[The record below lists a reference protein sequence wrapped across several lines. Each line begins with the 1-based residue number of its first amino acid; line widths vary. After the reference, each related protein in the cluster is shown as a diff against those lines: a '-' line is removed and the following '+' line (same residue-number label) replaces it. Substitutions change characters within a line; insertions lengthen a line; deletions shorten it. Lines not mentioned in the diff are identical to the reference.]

1 MAIAELSDV
10 EQRALEVARDHG
22 HAAIL
27 ASFVFDVVF
36 AKPGGKRLQTGEKL
50 TARRARKRGVNQ
62 QNAQTELGNVLKILG
77 RGARSDAEW
86 ALLGALGVRGFVDR
100 LRDATSATA
109 DAEIEH
115 FLDGVIWLELNSSC
129 RPSHFVRHLLSDD
142 ERAALVDALSK
153 QIAAAEDDAQQGD
166 MSSCAL
172 NAARISLLQR
182 DGGSAAVSEL
192 ARIHSFNIEP
202 QSDPAV
208 VLSVASSHA
217 PRPLDPAKQPERA
230 QPQSIRPS
238 SRPYSSAPREPSG
251 RHSLPEREADST
263 PLRNSTTPPSVR
275 GTSLEGRLG
284 RPPAGAFG
292 QTIRVVT
299 GWILVRPAWVLLL
312 WLIGWRKRCRVDLDG
327 DQLRVR
333 QQRRIFGIT
342 YLRSEEIIPVS
353 SLTSVQLQVRAQL
366 LGYLLGL
373 VVLFA
378 MAFAAGIVG
387 TDGMELGNTALWLTA
402 GSLLALGI
410 GLDILLATLATSF
423 GKRVVCMLEFGRRK
437 LCLHNVDVSAA
448 TRLRDALAIQLAE
461 PTPDAPNTSQNEA
474 TAQSP
479 AEAKAANVL

>member
-10 EQRALEVARDHG
+10 EQRALEVARNHG

-77 RGARSDAEW
+77 RGARSEAEW
-86 ALLGALGVRGFVDR
+86 ALLGALGVRGFADG
-100 LRDATSATA
+100 LRTATAETA
-109 DAEIEH
+109 DAQIEH
-115 FLDGVIWLELNSSC
+115 FLEGVIWLELNSNC
-129 RPSHFVRHLLSDD
+129 RPSHFVRQLLSDD
-142 ERAALVDALSK
+142 EREALVDTLSK
-153 QIAAAEDDAQQGD
+153 QIAAAEDAAQQGD

-192 ARIHSFNIEP
+192 ARIHSFNIVQP
-202 QSDPAV
+202 DDPAV
-208 VLSVASSHA
+208 VLTVASSHA
-217 PRPLDPAKQPERA
+217 PRPLDPPRHSERA
-230 QPQSIRPS
+230 QSPSMRPS
-238 SRPYSSAPREPSG
+238 PGASSSAPREPSG
-251 RHSLPEREADST
+251 RHSLLGREADST
-263 PLRNSTTPPSVR
+263 PLRNSTAPPAAT

-284 RPPAGAFG
+284 RPPAGPFG
-292 QTIRVVT
+292 QTMRVIS
-299 GWILVRPAWVLLL
+299 GWILVRPVWVLLL
-312 WLIGWRKRCRVDLDG
+312 WLIGWRKQCRVDFDG
-327 DQLRVR
+327 AQLRVR

-342 YLRSEEIIPVS
+342 YLRSEEIMPVS

-366 LGYLLGL
+366 VGYLLGL
-373 VVLFA
+373 AVLCV

-387 TDGMELGNTALWLTA
+387 TDGMVLGNTALWLTA

-410 GLDILLATLATSF
+410 GLDILLATLMTSF
-423 GKRVVCMLEFGRRK
+423 GKRVLCVLDFGRRK

-448 TRLRDALAIQLAE
+448 SRLRDTLAIQLAE
-461 PTPDAPNTSQNEA
+461 PTPAAPNTPQNEA